1 MVNKMKIRRDGMYR
15 KYVKR
20 PMDVILASIAII
32 ILSPLLLII
41 AVLVKAK
48 LGSPV
53 LFKQKKDLDFMKKS
67 FGCISSER

>member
-53 LFKQKKDLDFMKKS
+53 LFKQKKTWTS
-67 FGCISSER
+67 